1 MRPSRDEV
9 LIASALLWSTRGTCD
24 RAKVGAVIA
33 RDGRI
38 LVSGYNGPPAG
49 MPHCNHGTDP
59 GPCEDAVH
67 AEANAI
73 VYAARYGTRLEG
85 TDIYCTHFP
94 CPNCAKL
101 IVNSG
106 IQRVFYLTPYR
117 DMWGKWLFEQVNIPV
132 TKMLPPSF
140 QVDMMGT

>member
-1 MRPSRDEV
+1 MRPSRDEI

-24 RAKVGAVIA
+24 RAQVGAVIA

-49 MPHCNHGTDP
+49 MPHCSHGDDP
-59 GPCEDAVH
+59 SPCGDAVH

-73 VYAARYGTRLEG
+73 VYAARYGIKLEG

-106 IQRVFYLTPYR
+106 IQSVFFITAFR
-117 DMWGKWLFEQVNIPV
+117 DMAGKELFDAVNI
-132 TKMLPPSF
+132 TTTQLLPPSF
-140 QVDMMGT
+140 SVDMMNA